1 LAESLGRQ
9 VPYGIIFNE
18 GRQLRIGHY
27 PIEDSI
33 DLLGDLTIHFQLG
46 YISFHATGL
55 HEP

>member
-1 LAESLGRQ
+1 MFA
-9 VPYGIIFNE
+9 YWIIVNE
-18 GRQLRIGHY
+18 RGELRIRHY

-33 DLLGDLTIHFQLG
+33 NLLGDLAVNLQLG